1 MSDVTLWVG
10 GYPATEI
17 AAHTPPTWETLAD
30 GGTGE
35 IKWEFALTPRS
46 QHPALRPGSLVVVKV
61 GAFPVARGAM
71 VDPDRTTWQCVARG
85 LQYDN
90 YLALDNTGSAT
101 RQLSSAIQEAIN
113 RGWRVRN
120 PNGVGV
126 GSPVP
131 GDSTEPQLVSS
142 LLTEAAVGKR
152 WGIDPQGNVYMRTD
166 PSLYWWQAS
175 PDAAVLGTTDE
186 GAATRL
192 AGRYFDGTNNVTV
205 IWPPLGEGEQFGNE
219 ESVDLTDRGTLTE
232 AQAIEILDAS
242 LAEMGAIKFTNGVTL
257 ARDQISTRGGSA
269 AFLPGITAGS
279 VIRAHGLLATRR
291 GLQTPVLD
299 FVIGKTRHTA
309 GEDTIYIEP
318 TALAPR
324 TAVAVWTKNSARA
337 TNSNVRR

>member
-46 QHPALRPGSLVVVKV
+46 QHPALRPGSLVEVKV
-61 GAFPVARGAM
+61 GAMPVARGAM
-71 VDPDRTTWQCVARG
+71 VDPDRTSWQCVARG
-85 LQYDN
+85 LQYDK
-90 YLALDNTGSAT
+90 YLALDAAGNAT
-101 RQLSSAIQEAIN
+101 RDLSLAIQEAMN

-120 PNGVGV
+120 TNGVGV
-126 GSPVP
+126 GGPVP
-131 GDSTEPQLVSS
+131 GDSTEPQLVTD
-142 LLTEAAVGKR
+142 LLTEAAAGKR
-152 WGIDPQGNVYMRTD
+152 WGIDPSGSLYMRAD
-166 PSLYWWQAS
+166 PSLPWWQAS
-175 PDAAVLGTTDE
+175 PDAAVMGTTNED
-186 GAATRL
+186 APTHL

-205 IWPPLGEGEQFGNE
+205 IRPPLGEVVQFRAE
-219 ESVDLTDRGTLTE
+219 ELVDLTQRGTLSGV
-232 AQAIEILDAS
+232 QAASILDAS
-242 LAEMGAIKFTNGVTL
+242 LAEAGAIKFTNGVTL
-257 ARDQISTRGGSA
+257 SRDQIKTRGGSA
-269 AFLPGITAGS
+269 AFLPGIVAGS
-279 VIRAHGLLATRR
+279 VMRAHGLLATRR

-324 TAVAVWTKNSARA
+324 TAVAVWSKMSTGAPRA
-337 TNSNVRR
+337 NVRR